1 MANDRDDDRW
11 GEDSPRPLDPTT
23 LRIAKEKVSVPAKML
38 IAAAIFMFLFAL
50 VRLGLAFSGPDYSVQ
65 FLEYMEQQQP
75 PGQAKEDMKKEVEK
89 ARTRDKT
96 SEHIQAAALGVLG
109 LTLDTFV
116 LIGGL
121 RMNSLRG
128 RTLAMVGAICAIIPA
143 NSCCC
148 VGMPIGIWA
157 LIVLTNADVK
167 AAFEANKRL
176 GQSPPLR
183 DDDLR

>member
-11 GEDSPRPLDPTT
+11 GEDSPRSLDPTT
-23 LRIAKEKVSVPAKML
+23 QRIAKEKVSVPAKML
-38 IAAAIFMFLFAL
+38 IAAAIFMFLCAFANI
-50 VRLGLAFSGPDYSVQ
+50 GLAFSGEDLTVQ
-65 FLEYMEQQQP
+65 FLEFMEKQQP

-96 SEHIQAAALGVLG
+96 GEHIQAAAFSVLG
-109 LTLDTFV
+109 LTLDTLI

-157 LIVLTNADVK
+157 LMVLTNADVK